1 MMTMNFYINEH
12 CIASNF
18 TKTADGLSTS
28 LGEQT
33 GDGLMQCRQTL
44 SDSVWYLAYIY
55 GIYIF
60 MSIIVTIGGCMYHSC
75 CRG

>member
-1 MMTMNFYINEH
+1 MMTMNFYIDEH

-18 TKTADGLSTS
+18 TKTTVLPS

-55 GIYIF
+55 GICIF